1 MDIDYFLAL
10 YFSPNT
16 FADDV
21 LRLILIPSIGQ
32 FFAFFLLVFLLQAS
46 ASLTNVNRR
55 KPAVAPTV
63 TEHTPRGINADNPSP
78 LTYWIRFLAT
88 GIYWLVLGVLVLLLL
103 VGALQYQLTSDAHQ
117 AVIVRAAD
125 SYWRVNLIC
134 LGTAVLSAIV
144 TAYFF
149 DLYVIGRRLSVWL
162 NVRDAAFLKKH
173 ASRKGGES
181 DVRNMQNVL
190 PDRIDYDPTTLFD
203 EAKSRDV
210 MLLGLDAN
218 SKAVTVPR
226 AVWVKSHVQVMGP
239 PGTGK
244 GVEVGITLSQAIGYG
259 DAVYWFDPKN
269 DQWASSVMAAACE
282 KAGVPFVLVN
292 LQRGQPAQINPFHNV
307 TRDELYEL
315 LETGFSLG
323 ERGTDADHYR
333 LGDRD
338 AAWELCQMVDKPS
351 ISALE
356 LYRMALDRL
365 PETVLDKAKG
375 FMSKLKELTR
385 LTATQT
391 AEGVDMRDF
400 VERGGCLYVVG
411 HTRDDVVIRMQ
422 RMLVMRLV
430 QMREAMPHHQ
440 RHVTGFLDEIK
451 YLLSKPV
458 LNALGTVRDK
468 GMNFLLAH
476 QSMGDLGAVP
486 NVELESARREF
497 LDCTPIRWFYRN
509 KDFDVAEWI
518 SNMTSKTLAE
528 VERRSVTRNEG
539 YAERIEPEVV
549 LMDKQRNLIDTNQV
563 QNLPDGCAVCIGVG
577 LAKLAYA
584 NPIRVDK
591 RVFAVPLAAPVEPDP
606 IFEATAPA
614 VKKSRAGTAK
624 KTGKPPVA
632 VATDNPFDGRPIPPP
647 DAYDDAPFNWEE
659 R

>member
-1 MDIDYFLAL
+1 MDITDFLAF
-10 YFSPNT
+10 YFAPDS
-16 FADDV
+16 FADGI
-21 LRLILIPSIGQ
+21 LRLILLPGVSQ
-32 FFAFFLLVFLLQAS
+32 FLAFFTLIFLLRVS
-46 ASLTNVNRR
+46 EYLTNVNRR

-63 TEHTPRGINADNPSP
+63 TENTPRGINSDNPSP

-88 GIYWLVLGVLVLLLL
+88 GVYWLVLGVAAVGLLA
-103 VGALQYQLTSDAHQ
+103 GALQYLLTTDAHR
-117 AVIVRAAD
+117 ADIDAAIDYYLRANVICAGA
-125 SYWRVNLIC
+125 
-134 LGTAVLSAIV
+134 AVLSALIA
-144 TAYFF
+144 AYFF
-149 DLYVIGRRLSVWL
+149 NLYLIGRRLSVWL
-162 NVRDAAFLKKH
+162 NARDTAFLKSH
-173 ASRKGGES
+173 TSRKGGES
-181 DVRNMQNVL
+181 DVRNMQDIL
-190 PDRIDYDPTTLFD
+190 PARVDYDPAALFD
-203 EAKSRDV
+203 EAKARSL
-210 MLLGLDAN
+210 MLLGLDEKR
-218 SKAVTVPR
+218 KAVTVPR
-226 AVWVKSHVQVMGP
+226 SDWMKSHVQVMGP

-269 DQWASSVMAAACE
+269 DQWAPSVMAAACE

-333 LGDRD
+333 LGDRE

-351 ISALE
+351 ISATE
-356 LYRMALDRL
+356 LYRLAHDRL
-365 PETVLDKAKG
+365 PESVLDQAKG

-400 VERGGCLYVVG
+400 VERGGCLYIVG

-422 RMLVMRLV
+422 RMLVLRLI
-430 QMREAMPHHQ
+430 QMREAMPHHR

-476 QSMGDLGAVP
+476 QSMGDLGSVP

-497 LDCTPIRWFYRN
+497 LDSTPIRWFYRN

-518 SNMTSKTLAE
+518 SNMTGQTLAE

-539 YAERIEPEVV
+539 YAERVEAEVV
-549 LMDKQRNLIDTNQV
+549 LMDKQKNLIDTNQV

-577 LAKLAYA
+577 IAKLAYA
-584 NPIRVDK
+584 NPIRVEK
-591 RVFAVPLAAPVEPDP
+591 RAFAVPVAPQVEPDP
-606 IFEATAPA
+606 VFEPVPAAPKSRPA
-614 VKKSRAGTAK
+614 KSRAG
-624 KTGKPPVA
+624 
-632 VATDNPFDGRPIPPP
+632 ATKQNTPAAAEPAQDGRPVPPP
-647 DAYDDAPFNWEE
+647 DAYDDALFNWEE
-659 R
+659 Q

>member
-1 MDIDYFLAL
+1 MDIFDSLAF
-10 YFSPNT
+10 YFSPDSV
-16 FADDV
+16 ADRV
-21 LRLILIPSIGQ
+21 LQLILLPGVAQ
-32 FFAFFLLVFLLQAS
+32 FLVFFSLIFLLRVS
-46 ASLTNVNRR
+46 EYLTDVNRR
-55 KPAVAPTV
+55 KPAVAPAV
-63 TEHTPRGINADNPSP
+63 TENTPRGINSDNPSP

-88 GIYWLVLGVLVLLLL
+88 GVYWLVLGGIVAGLLL
-103 VGALQYQLTSDAHQ
+103 GGLQYLLTTEAYRADIDMAIDGLMTANFICAGA
-117 AVIVRAAD
+117 AVISA
-125 SYWRVNLIC
+125 LI
-134 LGTAVLSAIV
+134 A
-144 TAYFF
+144 AYFF
-149 DLYVIGRRLSVWL
+149 NLYLIGRRLSVWL
-162 NVRDAAFLKKH
+162 NARDVAFLKNH
-173 ASRKGGES
+173 TSRKGGES
-181 DVRNMQNVL
+181 DVRNMQDIL
-190 PDRIDYDPTTLFD
+190 PYHVNYDPVEFF
-203 EAKSRDV
+203 EAAKERDLV
-210 MLLGLDAN
+210 LLGM
-218 SKAVTVPR
+218 SKKDKVVAVPR
-226 AVWVKSHVQVMGP
+226 SVWVKSHVQVMGP

-269 DQWASSVMAAACE
+269 DQWAASVMATACE

-333 LGDRD
+333 LGDRE

-351 ISALE
+351 ISAIE
-356 LYRMALDRL
+356 LYRLALDRL
-365 PETVLDKAKG
+365 PESVLDQAKG

-400 VERGGCLYVVG
+400 VERGGCLYIVG

-422 RMLVMRLV
+422 RMLVLRLV
-430 QMREAMPHHQ
+430 QMREAMPHHR

-476 QSMGDLGAVP
+476 QSMGDLGSVP

-497 LDCTPIRWFYRN
+497 LDCTPLRWFYRN
-509 KDFDVAEWI
+509 KDYDVAEWI
-518 SNMTSKTLAE
+518 SNMTGQTLAE

-549 LMDKQRNLIDTNQV
+549 LMDKQKNLIDTNQV

-584 NPIRVDK
+584 NPIRVEK
-591 RVFAVPLAAPVEPDP
+591 RTFTVPVAPRVEPDP
-606 IFEATAPA
+606 VFEPAAP
-614 VKKSRAGTAK
+614 KSGPAKPRAGMTK
-624 KTGKPPVA
+624 KNA
-632 VATDNPFDGRPIPPP
+632 SAAAENPTDGRPVPPP

-659 R
+659 Q